1 MEQTPDERNENLLR
15 IAYRKQLV
23 VDEQDEAELREL
35 MKPNVARFN
44 LNLIMHVSVWLVA
57 AAGIWVL
64 DHWLWLTL
72 CVVILAN
79 QLHGFTV
86 LQHECGH
93 RNAYK
98 NDGWNR
104 LVGCALAWFIF
115 MPYTTFKECHRRH
128 HRYLGDPEH
137 DPDEWNYT
145 GGRARWIPVRIA
157 TFVPRFIF
165 MSLTRYTTDV
175 RNKVITELVFNLV
188 TWTMLIIGSW
198 QLELFNEFLLIF
210 ALPLFLLAAI
220 INPLSRGYEHWP
232 LARIAEDDRDSRLDI
247 AKTTISVTHP
257 FVSWIWA
264 NINYHVEHHVYPG
277 VPFYNLPRVA
287 ELMKKRQYLRHR
299 HLLQDVFAPA
309 QSHSVES
316 GDSTND
322 KNSASDVLPEVN
334 NAKSI

>member
-1 MEQTPDERNENLLR
+1 MGDKMDNTSVEQNENLKR

-23 VDEQDEAELREL
+23 VDAQDEDELRAL

-44 LNLIMHVSVWLVA
+44 VHLGLHTLVWLLA
-57 AAGIWVL
+57 AAGIFYF
-64 DHWLWLTL
+64 DHWAWLAL
-72 CVVILAN
+72 CVIVLGN
-79 QLHGFTV
+79 QLHGFTI

-93 RNAYK
+93 RNAYRH
-98 NDGWNR
+98 DGWNR
-104 LVGCALAWFIF
+104 FVGCALAWFII

-165 MSLTRYTTDV
+165 MSLTRYTQDV
-175 RNKVITELVFNLV
+175 RNKVITELTFNLV
-188 TWTMLIIGSW
+188 TWAALIGISLYMDML
-198 QLELFNEFLLIF
+198 NEFLLIF
-210 ALPLFLLAAI
+210 ALPLLLLAAV

-232 LARIAEDDRDSRLDI
+232 LARIDEKDRDSRLDI

-257 FVSWIWA
+257 FISWIWA

-287 ELMKKRQYLRHR
+287 KLMEKRRYLRHR
-299 HLLQDVFAPA
+299 HLLQDIFTKTDCGLAS
-309 QSHSVES
+309 QSAC
-316 GDSTND
+316 
-322 KNSASDVLPEVN
+322 SASASLHEVDH
-334 NAKSI
+334 AKSL